1 MSLAC
6 RTSGEMRISNFM
18 LWDLAYAVLYFSEK
32 LWPEFS
38 GRDLDDALLAYT
50 SRSRRFGGGSGAGG
64 GASKPH
70 TPRVDAAAA
79 QQ

>member
-1 MSLAC
+1 
-6 RTSGEMRISNFM
+6 M
-18 LWDLAYAVLYFSEK
+18 LWDLAYAELYFSEK

-50 SRSRRFGGGSGAGG
+50 SRSRRFGGGNGAGSG
-64 GASKPH
+64 TLKPKAS
-70 TPRVDAAAA
+70 RADAAAA